1 MTSFWGN
8 SIAPDK
14 PLVVELDPCA
24 ELNITAATLQQGG
37 KPGKAALLK
46 ICADGGDTF
55 TLATLVPGAREH
67 QRLDVQLG
75 AGNEKVVFTVS
86 GGAKV
91 DLTGYRT
98 VPEEYGMIDDD
109 DDEEEEK
116 HEKADESRQSS
127 LAEAHFGATWDDDS
141 VESEDDDHFE
151 TQLFVQIFA
160 ARGLTGLAEP
170 NPYVVVQYGA
180 REIVSAPVLKSREP
194 KFLCQAVFPVH
205 QDLAEAYGPV
215 GTDRRLRRWVRGR
228 L

>member
-1 MTSFWGN
+1 MSASQQRVCIHRLAMTSFWGN
-8 SIAPDK
+8 SVAPGK

-109 DDEEEEK
+109 DDDDDDDEEEE
-116 HEKADESRQSS
+116 
-127 LAEAHFGATWDDDS
+127 
-141 VESEDDDHFE
+141 EDDDDDEVE
-151 TQLFVQIFA
+151 TVVASGFVLAGLGYWIGGISALGGCSIFIRRA
-160 ARGLTGLAEP
+160 ILTKGRSIKDICH
-170 NPYVVVQYGA
+170 G
-180 REIVSAPVLKSREP
+180 KS
-194 KFLCQAVFPVH
+194 KKD
-205 QDLAEAYGPV
+205 DLPMFDANK
-215 GTDRRLRRWVRGR
+215 
-228 L
+228 